1 MAEEKPK
8 KKKVRGVGGKFLPG
22 NQVGVAGRPRGTK
35 TRPELKRMLL
45 DKSPEIIQK
54 VLDLA
59 LAGDPMALKLCLERL
74 IPALKPMDDAISIGG
89 VAVAEGLAEKGNLIF
104 NAMADSTISPS
115 QAAMLLGALGNMA
128 RIEETTELANRIKLL
143 EGGDNVVIE
152 GPA

>member
-1 MAEEKPK
+1 MEVKKPRK
-8 KKKVRGVGGKFLPG
+8 KKDRGAEGKFLAG
-22 NQVGVAGRPRGTK
+22 NQIGVAGRPRGTK

-128 RIEETTELANRIKLL
+128 RIEETTDLANRIKLL
-143 EGGDNVVIE
+143 EGDNVVIE
-152 GPA
+152 SST